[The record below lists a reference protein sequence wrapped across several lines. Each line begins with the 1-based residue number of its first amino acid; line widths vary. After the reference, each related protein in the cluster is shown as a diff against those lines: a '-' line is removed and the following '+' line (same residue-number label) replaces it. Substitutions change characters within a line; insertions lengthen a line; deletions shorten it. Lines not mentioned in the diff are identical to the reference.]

1 MSVKKYIV
9 IGKWFKGDKV
19 EWDVLG
25 EFDDPDD
32 AEVCKVKMELEW
44 YKNIELIGE
53 NTKRIG
59 EFIISNEEYNKMLIM
74 ESEIEENGN
83 VELLKDKF
91 GDVIK
96 EGYWVDVQGVFEKI
110 GKNKDGTLYFYPY
123 NKKELVSTYSSKD
136 MQILKHQK
144 K

>member
-25 EFDDPDD
+25 EFDEHGD
-32 AEVCKVKMELEW
+32 AEVCKFKMKLEW
-44 YKNIELIGE
+44 YRNIELIVE
-53 NTKRIG
+53 NTRRIG

-83 VELLKDKF
+83 VEQLKDKF

-96 EGYWVDVQGVFEKI
+96 EGHWVDYKVYMKKWVKI
-110 GKNKDGTLYFYPY
+110 RMVPYIFTLIIKKNLYH
-123 NKKELVSTYSSKD
+123 LTY
-136 MQILKHQK
+136 LKI
-144 K
+144 